1 MSELISATAD
11 IRGEH
16 RYSLTRVW
24 DPALPT
30 ITFVLLNPSTADAV
44 QLEPTLRR
52 CLGFAKREGYEGMVI
67 LGVDPRSSMI
77 A

>member
-1 MSELISATAD
+1 
-11 IRGEH
+11 
-16 RYSLTRVW
+16 
-24 DPALPT
+24 
-30 ITFVLLNPSTADAV
+30 VLLNPSTADAV

>member
-1 MSELISATAD
+1 MSEFISATAD

-52 CLGFAKREGYEGMVI
+52 
-67 LGVDPRSSMI
+67 
-77 A
+77 